1 MSLDLAIWHT
11 DEVVHE
17 LILLEV
23 AVCTTELEVRHLAT
37 F

>member
-1 MSLDLAIWHT
+1 MSLDLAIRHT

-17 LILLEV
+17 LVLLEI
-23 AVCTTELEVRHLAT
+23 AVCTTELEMGHLAS